1 MSFDTT
7 TLKQNM
13 LMMLNY
19 VILTNFII
27 SAISSFTSKLM
38 TLTKTLQNT
47 SKKRFY
53 TNYEVKRPYSI
64 FENEKV
70 LGMAK

>member
-19 VILTNFII
+19 VILTK
-27 SAISSFTSKLM
+27 AISSFTSKLM

-47 SKKRFY
+47 SKKKFY

>member
-7 TLKQNM
+7 TLQQNM

-19 VILTNFII
+19 VILTK
-27 SAISSFTSKLM
+27 AISSFTSKLM

>member
-7 TLKQNM
+7 TFKQNM

-19 VILTNFII
+19 VILTK
-27 SAISSFTSKLM
+27 AISSFTSKLM

-47 SKKRFY
+47 SKKKFY